1 MIEHQNKQKDLK
13 DLQEKNKNEKHY
25 ILYFI
30 GIHNFG
36 LVHLELTFLFS
47 KKKVIENS
55 SEWVW
60 GKSVKEFMS
69 YDRTSKQTN
78 RDYNFT

>member
-13 DLQEKNKNEKHY
+13 DLQEKNKNEKRY

-47 KKKVIENS
+47 KKKEIENS
-55 SEWVW
+55 SEWW
-60 GKSVKEFMS
+60 TIILDFF
-69 YDRTSKQTN
+69 SKTKLIVLKH
-78 RDYNFT
+78 